1 MAASR
6 NNRLAVVI
14 EPDFEETVLLRNKII
29 TPIGEDVPDA
39 GISRFRQSIAY
50 VQNKVNSIIELT
62 ESALSFITIKV
73 FLWDIIISLAD
84 ILSDFL
90 QGYTLF
96 NLPGKRK
103 YGIASLAINW
113 IPGKMKFPFCHKTTI
128 LAFEW
133 VTGHFY
139 FGGIESGFISVN
151 F

>member
-113 IPGKMKFPFCHKTTI
+113 IPGKMKVPF
-128 LAFEW
+128 LLQ
-133 VTGHFY
+133 
-139 FGGIESGFISVN
+139 
-151 F
+151 